1 MSTIPTILLTMSVLS
16 LGLSTI
22 YLIQARKRLNKIQDI
37 YDNYAQKQ
45 KEIREKLDTYINC
58 IQRQK
63 ELREELNSMK
73 GSK

>member
-22 YLIQARKRLNKIQDI
+22 YLIQARKHLNKIQDI

-58 IQRQK
+58 MQRQK
-63 ELREELNSMK
+63 EMSKELDKMK